1 MITTSLTSKGQV
13 TIPADLRA
21 ALGLTAG
28 DQIAFQREG
37 NTLILKRHA
46 NDIKACFGVLKA
58 SRGISLEEM
67 EDAIEKG
74 AGE

>member
-21 ALGLTAG
+21 ALGLVVG
-28 DQIAFQREG
+28 DQIAFQQEG

-58 SRGISLEEM
+58 SRGVSLKDI

-74 AGE
+74 AVE